1 MNTDSIMKKYFLLLT
16 MAITVVSVSAKKTI
30 VADTLYVTTIPQ
42 MHCDNCDNKIEKN
55 IRFVKGVKEIKT
67 SVSKQKVTIVYQQAK
82 ATYDDFVKAFA
93 KIGYKIE
100 RK

>member
-1 MNTDSIMKKYFLLLT
+1 MVCGVWHMSRQDGL
-16 MAITVVSVSAKKTI
+16 VS
-30 VADTLYVTTIPQ
+30 
-42 MHCDNCDNKIEKN
+42 
-55 IRFVKGVKEIKT
+55 

-82 ATYDDFVKAFA
+82 ATYDDFVKVFA